1 MAEEKKEVKKPTST
15 ASSEKSAPAK
25 KTAQKST
32 PKKSSGKG
40 NQKAKIVSRIEKQ
53 YKEEVIPAL
62 MKEFNYTSVMQCPRI
77 VKIVLNMRLGGE
89 GTNAKVVEE
98 ASKQLTLIAGQKAVT
113 TKAKKS
119 IANFK
124 LREKQVIGV
133 KVTLRRLRMYDFYDK
148 LVNIDLPR
156 VRDFRGVSKNSFD
169 GRGNYALGIK
179 EQIIYPE
186 IDYDHVSRNQGMD
199 IMIVTSAKTD
209 KEAYFLLE
217 KLGMPFGR

>member
-1 MAEEKKEVKKPTST
+1 MAEDTKKVETKST
-15 ASSEKSAPAK
+15 TKSSPAK
-25 KTAQKST
+25 KAA

-40 NQKAKIVSRIEKQ
+40 NQVAKVVSRIEKK
-53 YKEEVIPAL
+53 YKEEVIPLL
-62 MKEFNYTSVMQCPRI
+62 MKEFNYSSIMECPRI

-89 GTNAKVVEE
+89 GTNNKVVEE
-98 ASKQLTLIAGQKAVT
+98 AVKQLTLIAGQKAVT

-124 LREKQVIGV
+124 LREKQVIGC

-156 VRDFRGVSKNSFD
+156 VRDFRGVSRNSFD
-169 GRGNYALGIK
+169 GRGNYALGVK

-186 IDYDHVSRNQGMD
+186 IDYDHVTRNQGMD
-199 IMIVTSAKTD
+199 IIIVTTAKTD
-209 KEAYFLLE
+209 KEASFLLE
-217 KLGMPFGR
+217 KLGMPFAK